1 MSGIR
6 PPSEGRSYSEAS
18 IRVLKGLEPVR
29 ARPGMYTR
37 TDSPLHIVQEVI
49 DNSSDEILAGCA
61 SRIDVTMHKDGA
73 VSVEGDGRGIP
84 GGMHATEKQPVIELG
99 FTRLHARG

>member
-1 MSGIR
+1 MSRIR
-6 PPSEGRSYSEAS
+6 PPSEGRGYSEAS
-18 IRVLKGLEPVR
+18 IRVLKGWSRSR
-29 ARPGMYTR
+29 ASRHVTR

-73 VSVEGDGRGIP
+73 VSVEDDGRGIRSECTWRK
-84 GGMHATEKQPVIELG
+84 ATG
-99 FTRLHARG
+99 H